1 MPASREIDAVPFGDS
16 GAMTGSI
23 TDWILGLH
31 GWLALAIVFLIPALE
46 ASVFLGFIFPGEI
59 AVILGGVLAFEGRI
73 PLAGAIVAAVLGAF
87 VGDTIGFEVGR
98 RWGDGFIERVSRL
111 PVVGKHAEKHLGSAR
126 AYLNR
131 KGGRAVV
138 VGRFTAAFRVMVPGL
153 AGISDMP
160 YSRFAA
166 FNFAGAVVWGTA
178 FVLLGYVAG
187 AAWHRVAD
195 IAGIVGVTLAAL
207 VLVGLVSSRLVRS
220 VRSGAFPIGDRL
232 AALGPVAWFRRGH
245 PGVSAWFARR
255 VDARSP
261 RGFLL
266 TVVLVAGG
274 LCAWLFGGL
283 TQDVV
288 ANEEAVRLDP
298 GITRFLLEHR
308 TDWLN
313 AVMRD
318 VTWLGSNA
326 VLIPLIA
333 ALVIFLAV
341 LRRNVPGSLLAVL
354 ALAGADLLYNVI
366 KPIVERPRPPVAIH
380 LVEVSSF
387 SFPSGHATAVT
398 ACFGMAA
405 ALLAAHRSPRVK
417 VLAGVAAAI
426 VIVLVGFS
434 RIYLGVHWFTD
445 VVAGVALGGLWL
457 CVLWTIAIL
466 SGMPRASAAP
476 PRRRGEGRPA
486 SDRAA

>member
-1 MPASREIDAVPFGDS
+1 MQSLVI
-16 GAMTGSI
+16 I
-23 TDWILGLH
+23 TL
-31 GWLALAIVFLIPALE
+31 LAEWVEPVVEL
-46 ASVFLGFIFPGEI
+46 SVGF
-59 AVILGGVLAFEGRI
+59 VLA
-73 PLAGAIVAAVLGAF
+73 VA
-87 VGDTIGFEVGR
+87 
-98 RWGDGFIERVSRL
+98 
-111 PVVGKHAEKHLGSAR
+111 
-126 AYLNR
+126 
-131 KGGRAVV
+131 
-138 VGRFTAAFRVMVPGL
+138 
-153 AGISDMP
+153 
-160 YSRFAA
+160 
-166 FNFAGAVVWGTA
+166 
-178 FVLLGYVAG
+178 
-187 AAWHRVAD
+187 
-195 IAGIVGVTLAAL
+195 LAAL
-207 VLVGLVSSRLVRS
+207 VLVGAGFHGDAGSRR
-220 VRSGAFPIGDRL
+220 PTGDRL
-232 AALGPVAWFRRGH
+232 AGLRPVSWFRRRY
-245 PGVSAWFARR
+245 PGASGWFAGR

-261 RGFLL
+261 RGLLL
-266 TVVLVAGG
+266 TVVVVAGG

-283 TQDVV
+283 THDVV

-298 GITRFLLEHR
+298 GITRFLVEHR

-313 AVMRD
+313 AVMRN

-326 VLIPLIA
+326 ALIPLIA
-333 ALVIFLAV
+333 ALMIFLAV
-341 LRRNVPGSLLAVL
+341 FRRNIWGSLLAAL

-405 ALLAAHRSPRVK
+405 ALLAARRSLRVK
-417 VLAGVAAAI
+417 ALAGVGAAI

-457 CVLWTIAIL
+457 CVLWTVAIL

-476 PRRRGEGRPA
+476 RRRRTGAGHPA

>member
-1 MPASREIDAVPFGDS
+1 MIGGVS
-16 GAMTGSI
+16 
-23 TDWILGLH
+23 DWILGLN
-31 GWLALAIVFLIPALE
+31 GWVALSIVFLVPALE
-46 ASVFLGFIFPGEI
+46 ASAFVGFVFPGEI

-73 PLAGAIVAAVLGAF
+73 PLGAAIAAAILGAF
-87 VGDTIGFEVGR
+87 VGDTAGFFIGR
-98 RWGDGFIERVSRL
+98 RWGRQILRNVGSFIPFVRHRIE
-111 PVVGKHAEKHLGSAR
+111 EHLDSAR
-126 AYLNR
+126 DYLNR

-138 VGRFTAAFRVMVPGL
+138 IGRFTAALRVMVPGL
-153 AGISDMP
+153 AGMSDMP
-160 YSRFAA
+160 YMRFAA
-166 FNFAGAVVWGTA
+166 FNLAGAIVWGTS

-195 IAGIVGVTLAAL
+195 IAGYAGITLAAL
-207 VLVGLVSSRLVRS
+207 VLIALVGGRLIRRVRRGD
-220 VRSGAFPIGDRL
+220 VGDRL
-232 AALGPVAWFRRGH
+232 ASLRPVAWFRRRY
-245 PGVSAWFARR
+245 PRTSAWFADRI
-255 VDARSP
+255 DASTP

-266 TVVLVAGG
+266 TVVVTAGG
-274 LCAWLFGGL
+274 LCVWLFGGL

-298 GITRFLLEHR
+298 GITRFLVEHR

-333 ALVIFLAV
+333 ALVIYLSVF
-341 LRRNVPGSLLAVL
+341 RRNLWGALLAAL
-354 ALAGADLLYNVI
+354 ALAGGDLLYNVI

-405 ALLAAHRSPRVK
+405 ALLAARRSLRVK
-417 VLAGVAAAI
+417 VLAGVGAAL

-445 VVAGVALGGLWL
+445 VVGGVALGGLWL
-457 CVLWTIAIL
+457 CILWTAAIL
-466 SGMPRASAAP
+466 SGTPRASASP
-476 PRRRGEGRPA
+476 PRRRSGEGQPV